1 MAKAGRTLQALAAE
15 IVRRAEAKRDFI
27 APVTKLSM
35 GLAAETDSPVLQL
48 TNGDVKSF
56 PITPHAHGQL
66 AEYVSIPLTYYRRME
81 QEDPV
86 LLAKNVN
93 RWLEQIGDAA
103 KDKPAPRRMV
113 RTLDGQ
119 VRAVLSDGY
128 RPLEN
133 EDLADAILPVLN
145 ELDLMILSCEITD
158 RRLYI
163 KAVDRSIERDVP
175 TGKHMGDGGH
185 TIFDTCC
192 PAITISNSEVGSGA
206 LSISAGVW
214 TKACTNL
221 ADFGANMRK
230 YHTGK
235 RAELSDEVY
244 ALLTDATKQATD
256 RAVWMQTTDLVK
268 GAFAAAQFDAL
279 CARLGTAA
287 AEAIPAE
294 QVVEVIERVGKR
306 FSLNGDERKG
316 VLAALIR
323 DGDLSRYGLHSAVTR
338 FSQEDAV
345 GYDRATEL
353 ERIGG
358 EIITNEAALAD

>member
-1 MAKAGRTLQALAAE
+1 MAKAGRTLQELAAE
-15 IVRRAEAKRDFI
+15 ITRRAEAKRDFI
-27 APVTKLSM
+27 APVSNIAMIVEGSRPLIDLRMTGGTESF
-35 GLAAETDSPVLQL
+35 PL
-48 TNGDVKSF
+48 TN
-56 PITPHAHGQL
+56 HAHGQL
-66 AEYVSIPLTYYRRME
+66 AEYAGVPMPYYRRME
-81 QEDPV
+81 AEQPD
-86 LLAKNVN
+86 LLAANVN
-93 RWLEQIGDAA
+93 TWLRTMGA
-103 KDKPAPRRMV
+103 DKRRMV
-113 RTLDGQ
+113 RTLDGSM
-119 VRAVLSDGY
+119 RAFLGDGY
-128 RPLEN
+128 RQLEN
-133 EDLADAILPVLN
+133 EDLAEAILPVLM

-192 PAITISNSEVGSGA
+192 PALTVSNSEIGGGA
-206 LSISAGVW
+206 LAVSTGVW

-244 ALLTDATKQATD
+244 ALLTDETKKATD
-256 RAVWMQTTDLVK
+256 KAVWMQTTDLVK
-268 GAFAAAQFDAL
+268 GAFAVAQFEAL
-279 CARLGTAA
+279 CKRLGTAA
-287 AEAIPAE
+287 ADPIPAAA
-294 QVVEVIERVGKR
+294 VVETVEVVGKR
-306 FSLNGDERKG
+306 FSLTGDERKG

-338 FSQEDAV
+338 YSQDDAV
-345 GYDRATEL
+345 SYDRATEL

-358 EIITNEAALAD
+358 EIIDMEDIAI